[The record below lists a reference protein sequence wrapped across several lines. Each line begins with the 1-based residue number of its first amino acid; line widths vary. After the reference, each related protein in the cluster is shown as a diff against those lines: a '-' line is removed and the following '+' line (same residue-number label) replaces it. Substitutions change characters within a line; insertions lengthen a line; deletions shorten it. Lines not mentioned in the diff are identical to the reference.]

1 MLGHV
6 PTIKP
11 KGKIRA
17 GQDQIMSVSHVVAKM
32 KERAENRRRS
42 IKTAQNSQGQMIEK
56 AMEIELNAQSNLQK
70 MKVARDG
77 NLHEHLLDE
86 TENTLKF
93 GIFMITLMYF
103 RAMTFLKREQRSWA
117 GDDDA
122 VGVKDKTR
130 SDKVM
135 TDERMRMIDEEN
147 RAMARKKKIDI
158 VLARSK
164 IGEQRR
170 AEREAAERK
179 EAISRMQAIVRR
191 QRLELNSVSII
202 QRIYRGHI
210 GRKAAWRWGL
220 KRAELGAMN
229 ALLNSTAIAIQR
241 IYRGYAARVYTI
253 RKREEMAY
261 FIALMR
267 LQEAQQDEEIYWQT
281 HPWSRFKKSQKEW
294 LDANL
299 AKYRNREVLG
309 GARLTM
315 EEQALAEG
323 KTLEQI
329 KRELEGR
336 ADEDDDGEEEEEGD
350 EPHGNNTQ
358 GQQPTR
364 RTAGGG
370 GGDVDEE
377 DDDDA

>member
-11 KGKIRA
+11 KGKIKA

-42 IKTAQNSQGQMIEK
+42 IKTAQNSQGQMIDK

-122 VGVKDKTR
+122 VGVKDKAR

-336 ADEDDDGEEEEEGD
+336 ADEDDDGEEEEGD
-350 EPHGNNTQ
+350 EPPGNTQ
-358 GQQPTR
+358 RQQPTR

-370 GGDVDEE
+370 GDVDE
-377 DDDDA
+377 DDDDDA